1 MTLKSELQDF
11 SRTLVCFMDFPG
23 LKISSFKSWDSQGS
37 TQILLQNKKISNEV
51 QNAQM
56 NARNFTAVHMPAN
69 LQ

>member
-1 MTLKSELQDF
+1 
-11 SRTLVCFMDFPG
+11 MDFPG